1 MKLISVVLF
10 ALFAIPADL
19 SPAIEAYVD
28 AEPVLV
34 NMARV
39 GVNLGLWTS
48 WGAEQLSANVL
59 KNPGFEGSL
68 DAGIVIVSEVGE
80 QSFVDDNDWISR
92 PEGFWDGAHY
102 EILSGALAGQSGKV
116 EHSSLSKGRSLYKSS
131 GQTQQLKPG
140 DAISV
145 WIERDGKLP
154 TQWWLD
160 ETTSSG
166 DQNEFRPGSQGRQSL
181 RLESSV
187 KTGSVFSYIDAI
199 GERAGKLLPMRGEW
213 VFSVWAKSLRAN
225 DRMRVRFHRERS
237 PAMLDETV
245 RLSEEWKEFRWSF
258 PAKDDG
264 PAGTLELQ
272 IEAVDI
278 GSVVWL
284 DDASLHSSTNDGHGF
299 RPEVVESLR
308 TLRPGY
314 LRDWQGQLGDSLEN
328 RFAPAM
334 ARRTASY
341 RPGGRDSTDF
351 FYGLEEFLQLSHEV
365 GAMPWI
371 VLPPTWSETEWRK
384 AGQLLGKSMAR
395 YQFRELLVEF
405 GNENWN
411 AIFRPAGIGHPTTL
425 TSVAARAFTAL
436 AEGTEADPRIRS
448 VLGGQFYNPGQVETL
463 RQTMPQQSIL
473 AVAPYWAFELNTT
486 ADLFPDSILPVMRQ
500 MKDRHPTAI
509 YELNAH
515 SLSGKLPLED
525 RNRVLES
532 NDTGGAMIWNTIGAL
547 SAGVRQICV
556 YSFTGFDTP
565 GDQPGQLVRL
575 FGITRD
581 LAQANQFRP
590 AGKALVELN
599 DVADGDLYASRSSSS
614 NIRIVAIRNKRAWT
628 MIAASRSGQAE
639 TVRVH
644 LPGRSVGPVEM
655 HVEAFGFSIAQKE
668 FKSNDR

>member
-1 MKLISVVLF
+1 MKMISLLLLV
-10 ALFAIPADL
+10 LFAIPADL
-19 SPAIEAYVD
+19 SPVIEAYVE
-28 AEPVLV
+28 AEPVLLDI
-34 NMARV
+34 ARV

-59 KNPGFEGSL
+59 KNPGFEGSF

-92 PEGFWDGAHY
+92 PEAFWDGAHY
-102 EILSGALAGQSGKV
+102 EILSGALAGQSGSV
-116 EHSSLSKGRSLYKSS
+116 EHSSLSKGRSLYRSS
-131 GQTQQLKPG
+131 GRTEQLKPG

-145 WIERDGKLP
+145 CIERDGKVP
-154 TQWWLD
+154 TQWWLN
-160 ETTSSG
+160 EATSSG
-166 DQNEFRPGSQGRQSL
+166 DQNEFRPGSLGRQSL
-181 RLESSV
+181 RLASSV
-187 KTGSVFSYIDAI
+187 KTASVFSYMDAI

-213 VFSVWAKSLRAN
+213 VFSIWAKSLRAN
-225 DRMRVRFHRERS
+225 DRMQVKFHRKGS
-237 PAMLDETV
+237 PAMFDETV
-245 RLSEEWKEFRWSF
+245 RLNEEWNEFRWAF

-272 IEAVDI
+272 IEAIDI

-284 DDASLHSSTNDGHGF
+284 DDAALHSSTNNGHGF
-299 RPEVVESLR
+299 RAELVDSLR

-314 LRDWQGQLGDSLEN
+314 LRDWQGQLGDTLEN

-371 VLPPTWSETEWRK
+371 VLPPTWSVAEWRR
-384 AGQLLGKSMAR
+384 AGQLLGKAMGQYR
-395 YQFRELLVEF
+395 FRELLVEF

-411 AIFRPAGIGHPTTL
+411 AIFRPAGISDPLTL
-425 TSVAARAFTAL
+425 TTVAARAFAAL
-436 AEGTEADPRIRS
+436 AEGTEADPRIRP
-448 VLGGQFYNPGQVETL
+448 VLGGQFYNPGQVEAL
-463 RQTMPQQSIL
+463 RQTIPQQSIL
-473 AVAPYWAFELNTT
+473 AVAPYWAFELNTK
-486 ADLFPDSILPVMRQ
+486 ADLFPDSVVPALRQ

-515 SLSGKLPLED
+515 SLGGKLSVAD
-525 RNRVLES
+525 RNHLPES
-532 NDTGGAMIWNTIGAL
+532 DATGAAMIWNTIGAL
-547 SAGVRQICV
+547 SAGLRQICV
-556 YSFTGFDTP
+556 YSFSGFDTP

-590 AGKALVELN
+590 AGRALVELN
-599 DVADGDLYASRSSSS
+599 DVASGDLYASRSTSP
-614 NIRIVAIRNKRAWT
+614 NIRLVAIRNKIGWT
-628 MIAASRSGQAE
+628 VVAASRSNQPE

-644 LPGRSVGPVEM
+644 LPGRGVGLVEM
-655 HVEAFGFSIAQKE
+655 HVEAFGFSIAKKE
-668 FKSNDR
+668 FKFYDR